1 MWPPPRPQ
9 FAHFWFK
16 QTWNRFLHGDF
27 RQLLLGEVQRVV
39 DGSDSK
45 LCSFGAWRQEGS
57 QDGVIGHVHEGHH
70 GVPAFVVVP
79 HLSRERTHFSGN
91 RPSFVATYR
100 LFLRLI
106 TFTLNSLSMYRRKG
120 PISLSA
126 SPE

>member
-1 MWPPPRPQ
+1 M
-9 FAHFWFK
+9 
-16 QTWNRFLHGDF
+16 
-27 RQLLLGEVQRVV
+27 V

-45 LCSFGAWRQEGS
+45 LHGFGARGQEGS

-70 GVPAFVVVP
+70 GVPAFVIVP
-79 HLSRERTHFSGN
+79 HLPVERGTSVKN
-91 RPSFVATYR
+91 ESSFISNYR
-100 LFLRLI
+100 LSPRLT